1 MFERLSD
8 DIRKENIVLSP
19 SALMEFAKSPKHYHA
34 AYILKEKKQTDAMFD
49 GELVHKIILESEKF
63 MEKYAVLDS
72 EENYFVTVEQI
83 KAAIENLGEKPCKG
97 KKEDLVNQLSALSPA
112 AKIWDLYKKQMLE
125 QDKRLVD
132 AETYEKL
139 TRIAQAARSHQW
151 LSKTIPGSMI
161 EQPAWFKH
169 ETGIYFSTR
178 MDLYHPGLGASK
190 TPVIVDVKKVRNAN
204 PMKFQRVVADMD
216 LQIQAA
222 VYVDCVKALTGRE
235 PHYAFAL
242 VEFDSPYIIEIA
254 ALDVGAIE
262 AGRAQYNKLIFK
274 YIECLETDTWPAY
287 TNGICTNIS
296 LPSWKFEQIDY
307 DSELELEY
315 GINI

>member
-8 DIRKENIVLSP
+8 EIRKENIVLSP
-19 SALMEFAKSPKHYHA
+19 SALMEFAKSPKHYRA
-34 AYILKEKKQTDAMFD
+34 AYILKEKKQTDAMFE
-49 GELVHKIILESEKF
+49 GELVHKIILEPDVF
-63 MEKYAVLDS
+63 LEKYSVLDS
-72 EENYFVTVEQI
+72 KENYLVTSDQI
-83 KAAIENLGEKPCKG
+83 KDAIIELGEKPCKG
-97 KKEDLVNQLSALSPA
+97 KKEDWVNQLSALSPES
-112 AKIWDLYKKQMLE
+112 KIWDLYEKQVLD
-125 QDKRLVD
+125 QGKRLVSS
-132 AETYEKL
+132 ETYQIL
-139 TRIAQAARSHQW
+139 TRIAQEARSHPW
-151 LSKTIPGSMI
+151 LSKTIPGAMI

-204 PMKFQRVVADMD
+204 PIKFMRVVADMD

-235 PHYAFAL
+235 PHFAFAL

-254 ALDVGAIE
+254 ALDIGAIE

-307 DSELELEY
+307 DADRELETV
-315 GINI
+315 